1 MDGGINIDPFG
12 PKQPPPLLFVPPD
25 DLITSPSESEPDK
38 PKKQIYKY
46 TPEFILSFKNK
57 YTERP
62 SEMKKM

>member
-46 TPEFILSFKNK
+46 TPEFILSFKD
-57 YTERP
+57 
-62 SEMKKM
+62 